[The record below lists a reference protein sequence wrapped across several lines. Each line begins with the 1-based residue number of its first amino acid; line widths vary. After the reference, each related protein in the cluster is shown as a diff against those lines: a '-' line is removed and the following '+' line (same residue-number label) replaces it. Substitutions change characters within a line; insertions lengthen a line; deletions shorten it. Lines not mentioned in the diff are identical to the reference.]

1 MGRNG
6 QMERS
11 ISIGPAQPRKVV
23 HHRFFRNVSGW
34 TEPIHSSFR
43 PKFPEILVKWIA
55 PTVSYKVTKL
65 FSVTDVFSPKNA
77 QAWGRV
83 TWQGNVLNSAD
94 FMASYK
100 FIPFL
105 ICLVV
110 SSSSL
115 PFATSSG
122 LNGFW
127 YQYYFEVVSWKI
139 ETEKKSGVT
148 VATEQAKLGLVI
160 NTISLFTRTFA
171 TWYFCFPRKS
181 IRHVHDPLV
190 FSKT

>member
-1 MGRNG
+1 MVKWNG
-6 QMERS
+6 PFRS
-11 ISIGPAQPRKVV
+11 DRSNREKRSTSKGGPLFSKLFLLDRTDPFSLR
-23 HHRFFRNVSGW
+23 S
-34 TEPIHSSFR
+34 
-43 PKFPEILVKWIA
+43 KFPEILVEWIA
-55 PTVSYKVTKL
+55 PTVSYQVTKL
-65 FSVTDVFSPKNA
+65 FSVTDVFSPKNS

-105 ICLVV
+105 ICLLVV

-127 YQYYFEVVSWKI
+127 YRYYFEVISRK
-139 ETEKKSGVT
+139 TKLKKNQG
-148 VATEQAKLGLVI
+148 
-160 NTISLFTRTFA
+160 
-171 TWYFCFPRKS
+171 
-181 IRHVHDPLV
+181 
-190 FSKT
+190 